1 MLQFIVTQLVDQNSS
16 PDCVYKRNSSD
27 SEPDPQEKKCYFFL
41 RNDFAR
47 ANSFFFIEM
56 TIKKY
61 KTRFTPEAYRSLPT
75 AMS

>member
-1 MLQFIVTQLVDQNSS
+1 MLQFVVMQLVDQNSS

-27 SEPDPQEKKCYFFL
+27 SEPDPQEKKCYF
-41 RNDFAR
+41 AGIH
-47 ANSFFFIEM
+47 FFFIEM